1 MIATKRKS
9 LLLSLSLLIAISA
22 VIAGCSGQQ
31 QKATSTDG
39 AETATAVEQEQTIT
53 MAWPRDI
60 GTMNPHVYNPSQLFA
75 QSMIYEPL
83 VMYKDGKI
91 EPALAESWTISPD
104 GKEYTFKLRGD
115 VKFSDGSPFTA
126 SIVKKNFDAIMN
138 NAKMHSWL
146 GVINA
151 MERTEAIDDTTF
163 KVTLK
168 EPYYS
173 ILYDLAVVRPVRFLA
188 ESGFPDDGDTSK
200 GVKNPIGTGPWVLS
214 EYKQDEYSV
223 FTPNEN
229 YWGDKPKVDK
239 VVVKVIPD
247 AETRVLAFEKGD
259 VDLIYGEGV
268 ISFDAFKQ
276 LEETGEY
283 VTELSEPV
291 GTRNLV
297 LNTMNE
303 KLADLRVRQAL
314 HLSFNKQAM
323 VEGVTLGME
332 EKADNIL
339 PKNLPYADIDVNA
352 IEYDVEKAKALLDEA
367 GWTQPSGKAVRE
379 KDGNPLEFELI
390 YDKAD
395 VTQKAMAETL
405 QAEWAAIGVKL
416 NITGVELTVYIQRRK
431 ASDFDMNFYSNF
443 GAPYDPQSFMTGV
456 IQPGYGI
463 SETLAALPMKSE
475 IDESIKEAMATTDE
489 QVRTA
494 LFQSVLSTLQEQSSI
509 LPISYIKKVAV
520 YQKAV
525 STFNFPSNRDEHPFY
540 GIGKSQ

>member
-1 MIATKRKS
+1 MFASKGKG
-9 LLLSLSLLIAISA
+9 LLLSISLLMALSA
-22 VIAGCSGQQ
+22 AIAGCSGQKQ
-31 QKATSTDG
+31 ATTSTG
-39 AETATAVEQEQTIT
+39 GTANAVVEEQEQTIT

-83 VMYKDGKI
+83 IMYKDGKI
-91 EPALAESWTISPD
+91 EPHLAESWTISPD
-104 GKEYTFKLRGD
+104 GKEYTFNIRSN

-126 SIVKKNFDAIMN
+126 SILKKNFDAIMN
-138 NAKMHSWL
+138 NAKMHGWL

-151 MERTEAIDDTTF
+151 IEKTEAIDDATF

-200 GVKNPIGTGPWVLS
+200 GVKSPIGTGPWVLS
-214 EYKQDEYSV
+214 EYKQDEYAV

-259 VDLIYGEGV
+259 LDLIYGEGV

-283 VTELSEPV
+283 ATELSEPV

-314 HLSFNKQAM
+314 HLGFNKQAM

-339 PKNLPYADIDVNA
+339 PKNLPYADIDVPPV
-352 IEYDVEKAKALLDEA
+352 EYDVEKANALLDKA
-367 GWTQPSGKAVRE
+367 GWALPDGKAVRE
-379 KDGNPLEFELI
+379 KGGEPLELELI

-475 IDESIKEAMATTDE
+475 VDENIKEAMATTEE
-489 QVRTA
+489 QTRIA
-494 LFQSVLSTLQEQSSI
+494 LFQSVLATLQEQSSI

-520 YQKAV
+520 YQTDV
-525 STFNFPSNRDEHPFY
+525 STFHFPSNRDEHPFY
-540 GIGKSQ
+540 GIEKSQ